1 MTLDKMFLDSDPAQL
16 DSSFPTSFFFNCY
29 IYLFI
34 YFFHFC
40 FICLCLGVGVCEWVL
55 HFLYIVKSGLAAS
68 F

>member
-34 YFFHFC
+34 FFIFVL
-40 FICLCLGVGVCEWVL
+40 FVCAWAWVFVNGCCTFYTL
-55 HFLYIVKSGLAAS
+55 
-68 F
+68 